1 MWKALSLKSRK
12 DWVYLGFWILV
23 TIVFLWDRKYLIQ
36 KLGLPNFFLCSVIR
50 VALLIGLAWL
60 NINWLI
66 PRYLT
71 RQKYT
76 VYLLLTLGL
85 VILCLV
91 LQGIF
96 DYLMFGFLIG
106 LRGNSSLYVSVA
118 YNFSHTFFYLVL
130 MVALKFSIDWYE
142 QRKLLQD
149 MRVEKL
155 QAEVNY
161 LRSQVN
167 PHFLFNAL
175 NNLYALTLK
184 KSDLAPD
191 VVLKLSAMMEYMLY
205 ESEESRVP
213 LEKEIGYLENY
224 LELEKLR
231 HGDQADIKVRITGAI
246 DRGFV
251 PPFLLLPLVENA
263 FKHGI
268 SKAIHHAY
276 LHMDIH
282 AGPGIDVLVVNN
294 KVSGQTE
301 RGVAGGV
308 GLVNLRNR
316 LELLYPG
323 EYDLQTDDQAHEY
336 RVSLKI
342 KRLC

>member
-1 MWKALSLKSRK
+1 MWKSLSLKSRK
-12 DWVYLGFWILV
+12 DWIYLGFWILV
-23 TIVFLWDRKYLIQ
+23 TVVFLWDSKYLIQ
-36 KLGLPNFFLCSVIR
+36 KLGLPNFLLCSIIR
-50 VALLIGLAWL
+50 VGLLIGLAWL
-60 NINWLI
+60 NIHWLI
-66 PRYLT
+66 PGYLT
-71 RQKYT
+71 KQKYGR
-76 VYLLLTLGL
+76 YFLLTLAL
-85 VILCLV
+85 VIVCLV

-118 YNFSHTFFYLVL
+118 YNFSHMFFYLVL

-142 QRKLLQD
+142 QRKQLQD

-205 ESEESRVP
+205 ESNEALVP
-213 LEKEIGYLENY
+213 LEKEVRYLENY
-224 LELEKLR
+224 LGLEKLR
-231 HGDQADIKVRITGAI
+231 HGDQADIRMNVTGAV
-246 DRGFV
+246 DSCSV

-268 SKAIHHAY
+268 SKAIHDAF
-276 LHMDIH
+276 LHISIRT
-282 AGPGIDVLVVNN
+282 GPGIEVEVVNN
-294 KVSGQTE
+294 KMNAKQGSG
-301 RGVAGGV
+301 AGGI

-323 EYDLQTDDQAHEY
+323 EYELQTHDLPDQY
-336 RVSLKI
+336 RVFLKI
-342 KRLC
+342 SRLC

>member
-1 MWKALSLKSRK
+1 MQKLPSLKSRK
-12 DWVYLGFWILV
+12 DWIYLGFWVLV

-36 KLGLPNFFLCSVIR
+36 KLGLPNFFLCSLIR
-50 VALLIGLAWL
+50 IGLLIGLAWL

-66 PRYLT
+66 PKYLT

-76 VYLLLTLGL
+76 PYFLLSLVL
-85 VILCLV
+85 VIFCLV

-106 LRGNSSLYVSVA
+106 VKGNNSLYVSVA

-142 QRKLLQD
+142 QRKQLQD
-149 MRVEKL
+149 MKVEKL

-184 KSDLAPD
+184 KSDLAPE
-191 VVLKLSAMMEYMLY
+191 VVLKLSALMEYMLY
-205 ESEESRVP
+205 ESNEARVP
-213 LEKEIGYLENY
+213 LEKEIRYLESY

-231 HGDQADIKVRITGAI
+231 HGDQADIRMTVDGPV
-246 DRGFV
+246 DRCST

-263 FKHGI
+263 FKHGV

-276 LHMDIH
+276 LHIEICIGQDLE
-282 AGPGIDVLVVNN
+282 VLVINN
-294 KVSGQTE
+294 KMNRQKEGE
-301 RGVAGGV
+301 PGGI

-323 EYDLQTDDQAHEY
+323 EYDLQTVDQAAEY

>member
-50 VALLIGLAWL
+50 VSLLIGLAWL
-60 NINWLI
+60 NIKWLI
-66 PRYLT
+66 PQYLT
-71 RQKYT
+71 KQKYT
-76 VYLLLTLGL
+76 AYFLLTLGL

-118 YNFSHTFFYLVL
+118 YNFSHTFFYLIL

-191 VVLKLSAMMEYMLY
+191 VVLKLSAIMEYMLY
-205 ESEESRVP
+205 ESDEAQVP
-213 LEKEIGYLENY
+213 LEKEIRYLENY

-231 HGDQADIKVRITGAI
+231 HGDEADIKMSVTGLT
-246 DRGFV
+246 DSCTV

-268 SKAIHHAY
+268 SRAIHDAY
-276 LHMDIH
+276 LHISIQI
-282 AGPGIDVLVVNN
+282 GQGIDILVVNN
-294 KVSGQTE
+294 KMNGQQDRPSG
-301 RGVAGGV
+301 GI

-323 EYDLQTDDQAHEY
+323 EYDLQTDDLPDEY
-336 RVSLKI
+336 RASLKI
-342 KRLC
+342 NRLC

>member
-60 NINWLI
+60 NIKWLI
-66 PRYLT
+66 PKYLT
-71 RQKYT
+71 KHKYT
-76 VYLLLTLGL
+76 AYFLLTLGL

-184 KSDLAPD
+184 KSDIAPD

-205 ESEESRVP
+205 ESDEVRVP
-213 LEKEIGYLENY
+213 LEKEIRYLENY

-231 HGDQADIKVRITGAI
+231 HGDQADIKMNVSGVT
-246 DRGFV
+246 DSCTL

-268 SKAIHHAY
+268 SRAIHDAY
-276 LHMDIH
+276 LHMNIRV
-282 AGPGIDVLVVNN
+282 GTGIEVLVVNN
-294 KVSGQTE
+294 KMNGQQD
-301 RGVAGGV
+301 RPAGGI

-316 LELLYPG
+316 LDLLYPG
-323 EYDLQTDDQAHEY
+323 EYDLQTEYRPDKY

-342 KRLC
+342 NRLC

>member
-1 MWKALSLKSRK
+1 MWKVFSLKSRR
-12 DWVYLGFWILV
+12 DWVYLSFWILV

-50 VALLIGLAWL
+50 IGLLIGLAWL
-60 NINWLI
+60 NMNWLI
-66 PRYLT
+66 PKYLT
-71 RQKYT
+71 KQKYT
-76 VYLLLTLGL
+76 VYFVLTLVL
-85 VILCLV
+85 VIFCLV

-118 YNFSHTFFYLVL
+118 YNFSHTFFYLIL

-155 QAEVNY
+155 RAELNY

-184 KSDLAPD
+184 KSDFAPD

-205 ESEESRVP
+205 ESDETQVP
-213 LEKEIGYLENY
+213 LEKEIRYLENY

-231 HGDQADIKVRITGAI
+231 HGDQADIKMSVTGLT
-246 DRGFV
+246 DSCTV

-268 SKAIHHAY
+268 SKTIHDAY
-276 LHMDIH
+276 LHVSICVGSDIE
-282 AGPGIDVLVVNN
+282 VLVVNN
-294 KVSGQTE
+294 KINREAGSQ
-301 RGVAGGV
+301 AGGI

-316 LELLYPG
+316 LELLYAG
-323 EYDLQTDDQAHEY
+323 QYDLQTVELQTEY

-342 KRLC
+342 NRRC

>member
-12 DWVYLGFWILV
+12 DWIYLGFWILV
-23 TIVFLWDRKYLIQ
+23 TVVFLWDRKYLIQ
-36 KLGLPNFFLCSVIR
+36 KLGLPNFFLCSIIR
-50 VALLIGLAWL
+50 VGLLIGLAWL
-60 NINWLI
+60 NIHRLI
-66 PRYLT
+66 PEYLT
-71 RQKYT
+71 KQKYGK
-76 VYLLLTLGL
+76 YFLLTLVL
-85 VILCLV
+85 VLACLV

-175 NNLYALTLK
+175 NNLYALTLQ
-184 KSDLAPD
+184 KSDQAPD

-205 ESEESRVP
+205 ESDEARVP

-231 HGDQADIKVRITGAI
+231 HGDQADIKMQVTGTV
-246 DRGFV
+246 DSCSV

-268 SKAIHHAY
+268 SKAIHNAF
-276 LHMDIH
+276 LHIRIRV
-282 AGPGIDVLVVNN
+282 GPGIEVEVVNN
-294 KVSGQTE
+294 KMSAKQE
-301 RGVAGGV
+301 SAAGGI

-323 EYDLQTDDQAHEY
+323 EYELQTNERPDEY
-336 RVSLKI
+336 RVFLKI
-342 KRLC
+342 NRLC

>member
-12 DWVYLGFWILV
+12 DWIYLGFWILV
-23 TIVFLWDRKYLIQ
+23 TVVFLWDRKYLIQ

-50 VALLIGLAWL
+50 VGLLIGLAWL
-60 NINWLI
+60 NIHWLI
-66 PRYLT
+66 PKYLT
-71 RQKYT
+71 VQKYGK
-76 VYLLLTLGL
+76 YFLLTLTL
-85 VILCLV
+85 VIVCLV

-175 NNLYALTLK
+175 NNLYALTLR

-205 ESEESRVP
+205 ESDEARVP
-213 LEKEIGYLENY
+213 LEKEIRYLENY

-231 HGDQADIKVRITGAI
+231 HGGQANIKMNVTGAV
-246 DRGFV
+246 DCCSV

-268 SKAIHHAY
+268 SKAIHDAF
-276 LHMDIH
+276 LHISIQV
-282 AGPGIDVLVVNN
+282 GPGIEVWVVNN
-294 KVSGQTE
+294 KTNAKQDSASG
-301 RGVAGGV
+301 GI

-323 EYDLQTDDQAHEY
+323 GYDLQTDNLPDKY
-336 RVSLKI
+336 RVFLKI
-342 KRLC
+342 NRLC

>member
-12 DWVYLGFWILV
+12 DWIYLGFWILV

-50 VALLIGLAWL
+50 IGLLIGLAWL

-66 PRYLT
+66 PKYLT
-71 RQKYT
+71 KQKYT
-76 VYLLLTLGL
+76 AYFLLTLGL

-205 ESEESRVP
+205 ESDEARVP
-213 LEKEIGYLENY
+213 LEKEIRYLENY

-231 HGDQADIKVRITGAI
+231 HGDQADIKMSVSGLTDICTL
-246 DRGFV
+246 

-268 SKAIHHAY
+268 SRAIHDAY
-276 LHMDIH
+276 LHINIRVES
-282 AGPGIDVLVVNN
+282 GIDVLVVNN
-294 KVSGQTE
+294 KMNGQQE
-301 RGVAGGV
+301 RPVGGI

-316 LELLYPG
+316 LDLLYPG
-323 EYDLQTDDQAHEY
+323 EYDLQTDDGPGEY

-342 KRLC
+342 NRLC